1 MLDIFCTEKKKKTVF
16 PEVLPSLLQKALLPS
31 LLQKALI
38 WRLTTNTEVY
48 FILLHLTSRLYF
60 LNQSSACVRPWII
73 LLLDTQIN
81 TDIHMKYPKTSI
93 SLHLRS

>member
-1 MLDIFCTEKKKKTVF
+1 MLDIFCTEKKKKKKTVF
-16 PEVLPSLLQKALLPS
+16 PEVLPS

-48 FILLHLTSRLYF
+48 FILLHLTSRLYS